1 MRRALIPSLLL
12 LAAVALPAAAQESGG
27 LGISPEALADG
38 GPRGLARPLPF
49 TFPSFTAAD
58 MQSMPTAAERRQRNQ
73 SMIARVRG
81 DGGFLDGFTRG
92 RPNAASRQR
101 PLPAP
106 EPVFS
111 PVFVDA
117 STFVDATTFVDQRTK
132 VVNRFNIRERTEVVN
147 RFEAP
152 VAVTVGNGNVVQQQ
166 GARGPGAG
174 PVAQQQV
181 ATIGG
186 RTVGGP
192 GGGVA
197 GAGAG
202 ATNLITSDGNII
214 QSAGRRAERMMRA
227 RAPGAGPS

>member
-27 LGISPEALADG
+27 LSITPEALSSG

-58 MQSMPTAAERRQRNQ
+58 MQAMPTAAERRQRNQ

-92 RPNAASRQR
+92 QPNAGSRQR
-101 PLPAP
+101 IRPAP
-106 EPVFS
+106 EPVFA

-117 STFVDATTFVDQRTK
+117 PTFVDQRTE
-132 VVNRFNIRERTEVVN
+132 VLNFYDIQERTKVVN

-166 GARGPGAG
+166 GASGAG
-174 PVAQQQV
+174 GGPIAQQQV

-186 RTVGGP
+186 KTVRGP
-192 GGGVA
+192 GSGVA
-197 GAGAG
+197 GGG
-202 ATNLITSDGNII
+202 ATNLITPDGNIL
-214 QSAGRRAERMMRA
+214 QSAGRRAERLMRP
-227 RAPGAGPS
+227 RGPGAGPS